1 MAVNVWQHFAF
12 WSMPQKTRETMS
24 ADIKLIKST
33 VRVKDKRPVI
43 MTHSVRG
50 GNGWGG
56 GREEDTSLC

>member
-1 MAVNVWQHFAF
+1 MATFCFLVHAA
-12 WSMPQKTRETMS
+12 KTRETMS

-50 GNGWGG
+50 GTGGVLGG